1 MLVLYGLY
9 VITIYGYT
17 FYQWNKSSLK
27 TDKECSFSIPRTKN
41 FNDSKYYLYRII
53 YLTTTIVIITLIQNL
68 LDEGGDLSTWKIN
81 PQNFF
86 VSNVTYIIT
95 YFNRIN

>member
-41 FNDSKYYLYRII
+41 FNEKNIIFIELYI
-53 YLTTTIVIITLIQNL
+53 
-68 LDEGGDLSTWKIN
+68 
-81 PQNFF
+81 
-86 VSNVTYIIT
+86 
-95 YFNRIN
+95 